1 MLHTFLI
8 NATQDLQTL
17 IDISILDMND
27 IKEANHEAIFAR
39 LETKNALIDSFKSNK
54 SNADAEMQKL
64 IKAHPN
70 NKIEELLDEKA
81 MAIIDEMRLNLTKLR
96 TLNKNYARSVIAV
109 REFYDSL
116 VNSMIPSQKVG
127 YGNKSVAKVDFINVR
142 A

>member
-1 MLHTFLI
+1 MLHTFLS
-8 NATQDLQTL
+8 NATQNLQSL
-17 IDISILDMND
+17 IDISILDMQD
-27 IKEANHEAIFAR
+27 IREANHEAIFAR
-39 LETKNALIDSFKSNK
+39 LESKNALIDSFKSNK

-64 IKAHPN
+64 LKAHPN
-70 NKIEELLDEKA
+70 KKIEELLDEKA
-81 MAIIDEMRLNLTKLR
+81 MNIIDEMRTNLVKLR

-127 YGNKSVAKVDFINVR
+127 YSNKSFAKVDFVNVR

>member
-1 MLHTFLI
+1 MLHTFLS

-64 IKAHPN
+64 IKTHPN

-81 MAIIDEMRLNLTKLR
+81 MAIIDEMRLNLMKLR
-96 TLNKNYARSVIAV
+96 TLNKNL
-109 REFYDSL
+109 SL
-116 VNSMIPSQKVG
+116 IH
-127 YGNKSVAKVDFINVR
+127 I
-142 A
+142 